1 MDAEI
6 EAVEQ
11 RARQPPPVPGS
22 LHVGTPALVVG
33 DGASRSLG
41 FLRVAMLSVW
51 CKGLPGVTV
60 VVLLLVTSCSSG
72 SVSHP
77 SAHPP
82 AKPSG
87 QSASTTVAFPTTT
100 TVFVARPGK
109 RVFSIQNV
117 ALAAGES
124 LTIALH
130 PTEVPIGVAV
140 SATMP
145 LDACPA
151 DLDGGVV
158 PVGSHSWPSGS
169 GFMTCLPLD
178 ASGRIALPSTNSRS
192 YHVAFAL
199 RARASGTVRSVVI
212 NYSYEDAF
220 LEVVP
225 PPGRADGMTVS
236 FTPLSSTVGVDA
248 NLLPN

>member
-1 MDAEI
+1 MGRRLRT
-6 EAVEQ
+6 
-11 RARQPPPVPGS
+11 RAS
-22 LHVGTPALVVG
+22 
-33 DGASRSLG
+33 
-41 FLRVAMLSVW
+41 
-51 CKGLPGVTV
+51 
-60 VVLLLVTSCSSG
+60 
-72 SVSHP
+72 
-77 SAHPP
+77 
-82 AKPSG
+82 
-87 QSASTTVAFPTTT
+87 
-100 TVFVARPGK
+100 
-109 RVFSIQNV
+109 
-117 ALAAGES
+117 ES

-178 ASGRIALPSTNSRS
+178 ASGRIAFPSTNSRS

-248 NLLPN
+248 NLLPNYGPVSGVRLSVDQQGEALTLTGRCSFPSEFSSCFVGVRPHQPVVVAARGNPPLNDRWALSLNWLP